1 MARVTSNPQEGKAV
15 PMTPLRREQRLSN
28 RDVLL
33 KTAGLSK
40 QEILIMGKCNNLLIE
55 RESVMQ

>member
-1 MARVTSNPQEGKAV
+1 MPKDTTNLHEGKRV
-15 PMTPLRREQRLSN
+15 PDYTALQRVSK

-33 KTAGLSK
+33 NTDWLNK

-55 RESVMQ
+55 RESLME